1 MQQQEISKKDLTI
14 LYVEDE
20 DLIRDEIAKILNLI
34 ANRVFTASNGQEG
47 LQTFENE
54 QIDLVIT
61 DVNMPKLNGFEMLKQ
76 IRELNSET
84 PAIILSAFSQ
94 PDFIKQA
101 NQIDI
106 VNDYLLK
113 PVDVSTLFN
122 KVNKAYK
129 KIQSQKEYENVT
141 KLLEQY
147 KIAVDKSAIVSKTD
161 AKGKIVYANKQFCD
175 ISGYTLE
182 ELLGNSH
189 NLVRHP
195 NNSKEFFK
203 QMWHTIKTEKRVW
216 QGRFKNRAKDGL
228 TYVVDATIVPILN
241 SKNEID
247 EFIAIRYDVTE
258 VEAYKEFLQEK
269 LFSSQEDAT
278 KSVHLLK
285 EYEHMINISASVVR
299 VDINKN
305 ITFANDR
312 LLQLLH
318 FEEEIDIIGKEFL
331 TIIDKSSYEEYEKV
345 FEDIL
350 NKGLYRG
357 VLNFCCNSKNSFY
370 NMDFTFRAIKDI
382 DGNIKEFMGIGK
394 NITETINLHKE
405 IEDTQKDV
413 IFSLGTIGEAR
424 SKETGNHVKRV
435 AEYSYLLAKKY
446 GLSQEEA
453 ELIRVASPMHDIG
466 KVAIPDNILNKPGK
480 FTKEEF
486 EVMKEH
492 AKLGYDML
500 KNSSRQILKAS
511 ATVAYEH
518 HEKWDGT
525 GYPRGLSKEQIHIF
539 GRITAVA
546 DVFDALGSDR
556 CYKKAWPLE
565 KILNLFKEQ
574 KAKHFEPKL
583 VDIFFENLDEFL
595 EIRDKYKDDYEEL
608 EDLEAYR

>member
-1 MQQQEISKKDLTI
+1 
-14 LYVEDE
+14 
-20 DLIRDEIAKILNLI
+20 
-34 ANRVFTASNGQEG
+34 
-47 LQTFENE
+47 
-54 QIDLVIT
+54 
-61 DVNMPKLNGFEMLKQ
+61 
-76 IRELNSET
+76 
-84 PAIILSAFSQ
+84 
-94 PDFIKQA
+94 
-101 NQIDI
+101 
-106 VNDYLLK
+106 
-113 PVDVSTLFN
+113 
-122 KVNKAYK
+122 
-129 KIQSQKEYENVT
+129 
-141 KLLEQY
+141 
-147 KIAVDKSAIVSKTD
+147 
-161 AKGKIVYANKQFCD
+161 
-175 ISGYTLE
+175 
-182 ELLGNSH
+182 
-189 NLVRHP
+189 
-195 NNSKEFFK
+195 
-203 QMWHTIKTEKRVW
+203 
-216 QGRFKNRAKDGL
+216 
-228 TYVVDATIVPILN
+228 
-241 SKNEID
+241 
-247 EFIAIRYDVTE
+247 
-258 VEAYKEFLQEK
+258 
-269 LFSSQEDAT
+269 
-278 KSVHLLK
+278 
-285 EYEHMINISASVVR
+285 
-299 VDINKN
+299 
-305 ITFANDR
+305 
-312 LLQLLH
+312 
-318 FEEEIDIIGKEFL
+318 
-331 TIIDKSSYEEYEKV
+331 
-345 FEDIL
+345 
-350 NKGLYRG
+350 
-357 VLNFCCNSKNSFY
+357 
-370 NMDFTFRAIKDI
+370 MDFTFRAIKDI